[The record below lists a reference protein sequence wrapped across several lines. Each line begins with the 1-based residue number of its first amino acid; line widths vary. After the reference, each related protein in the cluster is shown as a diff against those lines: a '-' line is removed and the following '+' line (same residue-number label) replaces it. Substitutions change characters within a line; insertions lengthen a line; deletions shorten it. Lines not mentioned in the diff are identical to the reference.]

1 MKCPKCGSEHI
12 GYDDLTIA
20 CCTEYHCDWN
30 EFTALTA
37 ERDALAAQLA
47 ALKKRVA
54 DAERVVALGYVEH
67 SAGKFFLPSHG
78 VDKYGTYA
86 LVRLEDGE

>member
-37 ERDALAAQLA
+37 ERDALSAELA
-47 ALKKRVA
+47 ALKNAVEQA
-54 DAERVVALGYVEH
+54 ECALMEIGECSCNIGTDVERVVHAYRCAL
-67 SAGKFFLPSHG
+67 L
-78 VDKYGTYA
+78 
-86 LVRLEDGE
+86 RLEEGET